1 MSFDNSPIIG
11 SGGEK
16 ENFYTNNPLRIHCL
30 GKDGKIKQQF
40 VVIDASSRIHGI
52 LTSGNFNQSNIKALA
67 QHFGDRWASKLLVK
81 RGGKAKHGSYNRGSW
96 DYNIN
101 DQTNTYVA
109 GEDTEDVFDVGLIEQ
124 LLEEETPSNVR
135 SYATHGVSQTV
146 SETLP
151 YTGDVTYINNI
162 HIYPIDKYSELRL
175 KTQVITQIPYYR
187 QHMYVT
193 VAGSVILPY
202 KLFAM
207 GIYDADIT
215 QTHDINNKESIH
227 GVVIDK
233 WLFDNKDESKVEIL
247 EDFKTLDDIG
257 LPTDVYVYDLNDYI
271 DNNFVN
277 ADEYQLGLVYNGF
290 VIKYFPQFTLEAFKD
305 FVKSEQD
312 FVIRYGDLAPD
323 TSTLRS
329 RFVAE
334 KGILDAHYSLRKGNH
349 QYAITFMQ
357 SMVDSGQVVLD
368 IRKLFDHLHTDL
380 KLPEIY
386 AFVNYNN
393 QNYLLRKYYHL
404 NASNI
409 QIPIDTNIRKGLTIA
424 ISLRRDDQINY
435 HIRTSTTLEN
445 DLSRY
450 LYITFM
456 PDGKYFMKTIWSEEL
471 KIDFD
476 ELHKKLKVIVNPLV
490 DAVNALGGNVF
501 GNSRR
506 LQPVSKSNIVYK
518 SLNVSIYYNRGL
530 NSDEFR
536 ELKRLMESYTS
547 AGITQ
552 SRQAQQ
558 FGKYEILWCK
568 GLRDYDTSMIE
579 KIIGSVANIS
589 LNNQYIHF
597 SNNTVK
603 QKWDAQF
610 AGKVLRIHQRV
621 SDVKFEI
628 LNIHENDFETFASI
642 LATFL
647 HQLTSIINNA
657 INTKVVSDVR
667 NVRRLRKLREQDPV
681 LYNLKKYGHKKVYSV
696 LCQKSRQPTI
706 YTDAELSANPAMK
719 QKTIE
724 YYNFTTN
731 KPAYY
736 KCENKYYPYFG
747 FITGEHKQGFCL
759 PCCMK
764 TKPSGDSKKIDV
776 FEKCITEHKYTEDTQ
791 STSRYIMN
799 YGKDLEP
806 MRLAHMPAGINDALL
821 NADTKLLIYGV
832 EQSLPQLP
840 HAGFIFAAAAAIKR
854 SVDYILD
861 KFMDYIN
868 TQDYTVM
875 LNGKIREYFPTKA
888 KLINDIKE
896 LVTPDGQRKGFKRWN
911 EIFAELFHRS
921 MGYSPIMIIDESG
934 YAEDFNLFMPSYSDS
949 GARFVI
955 ITKVK
960 NHYYPVFE
968 VDVKKY
974 IKTSE
979 IENSVF
985 DLKHPIVENIAVIIA
1000 RSMKTYTTDDD
1011 TAHKQ
1016 RLRTY
1021 VSVKEY
1027 ADKNKLT
1034 ISKYVNSHNM
1044 IYGVDF
1050 DGVFIPVAIANSEDK
1065 VKTITTP
1072 PVATEY
1078 SKLIK
1083 HVKSIDEFIGINTNF
1098 RTVYTYKGAV
1108 KLLIDTVGFAYH
1120 VNDTP
1125 QDIFDKTPKIEL
1137 GHDPNEV
1144 NKELLKNNIDTHP
1157 KRSADVNKS
1166 LYKIYEY
1173 RLFFNEFI
1181 KFLANERNE
1190 PLRKTLKKILAES
1203 GSKIKLSEIS
1213 AKLRQEAVK
1222 SNVSRVDY
1230 INLQSLLSDYYY
1242 VHEDKGKLMI
1252 DFDETVFEF
1261 DKITLNKLRAMDISN
1276 VIKELGKITPEFAT
1290 EGEFNGEFPNIL
1302 STCQDT
1308 RKQHADY
1315 CGDNNKVIVESIQKC
1330 IILLASD
1337 ILNPVKSILFDI
1349 PTSNVLN
1356 YFKFNRRNDETIS
1369 VYKL

>member
-1 MSFDNSPIIG
+1 MA
-11 SGGEK
+11 
-16 ENFYTNNPLRIHCL
+16 
-30 GKDGKIKQQF
+30 KDGSIKQQF
-40 VVIDASSRIHGI
+40 VAIDVSKRLFAI
-52 LTSGNFNQSNIKALA
+52 LTERNFNATNSKALA
-67 QHFGDRWASKLLVK
+67 GHFGDRWASKLLVK
-81 RGGKAKHGSYNRGSW
+81 RNRSGG
-96 DYNIN
+96 D
-101 DQTNTYVA
+101 NTT
-109 GEDTEDVFDVGLIEQ
+109 DDIFDIENIEQ
-124 LLEEETPSNVR
+124 LLETTEVET
-135 SYATHGVSQTV
+135 SQRGQQTITD
-146 SETLP
+146 TLQQ
-151 YTGDVTYINNI
+151 TGEVHYVNNI
-162 HIYPIDKYSELRL
+162 HFYPIDKYSELRL
-175 KTQVITQIPYYR
+175 KTQVITGIPYYR
-187 QHMYVT
+187 QHIYT
-193 VAGSVILPY
+193 QVAGNIVLPY

-215 QTHDINNKESIH
+215 QTHTNVDADTQYVH
-227 GVVIDK
+227 GIPIDK

-257 LPTDVYVYDLNDYI
+257 LPVDIYVYDLADYI
-271 DNNFVN
+271 DNNFFD
-277 ADEYQLGLVYNGF
+277 ADEYQLNLVYNGF
-290 VIKYFPQFTLEAFKD
+290 VIKYFPQLTYEAFKD
-305 FVKSEQD
+305 FVKSESD

-323 TSTLRS
+323 TATLRN

-334 KGILDAHYSLRKGNH
+334 SRILDAHYSIRKSRH

-357 SMVDSGQVVLD
+357 SMVESGQVILD

-386 AFVNYNN
+386 AFVNYGN

-424 ISLRRDDQINY
+424 ISLRRDDQLNY

-471 KIDFD
+471 KIDFE
-476 ELHKKLKVIVNPLV
+476 ELHKKLKVIVNPLIE
-490 DAVNALGGNVF
+490 AVNGLGGNVF
-501 GNSRR
+501 GNTRR
-506 LQPVSKSNIVYK
+506 LQLVSKSNIIYK
-518 SLNVSIYYNRGL
+518 SLNVSVYYNRGL

-536 ELKRLMESYTS
+536 ELRRLFESYNS

-558 FGKYEILWCK
+558 FNRYEIMWCK

-610 AGKVLRIHQRV
+610 AGKTLRIHQRTT
-621 SDVKFEI
+621 DVKFEI
-628 LNIHENDFETFASI
+628 LNIHENDFDTFADI
-642 LATFL
+642 LATYL
-647 HQLTSIINNA
+647 AQLTTAINNSKESKA
-657 INTKVVSDVR
+657 TSDVR
-667 NVRRLRKLREQDPV
+667 NVKRLRKLREQDPV

-706 YTDAELSANPAMK
+706 LTDTELSGNPSLK
-719 QKTIE
+719 QRAVE
-724 YYNFTTN
+724 YHNFTTN

-736 KCENKYYPYFG
+736 RCENKYYPYFG

-776 FEKCITEHKYTEDTQ
+776 YDKCMSEHKYTEDTA
-791 STSRYIMN
+791 SASRYIMN

-806 MRLAHMPAGINDALL
+806 SRLAYMPAGINDALL
-821 NADTKLLIYGV
+821 NADSKLLIYGC

-840 HAGFIFAAAAAIKR
+840 HAGFIFAAAAAIR
-854 SVDYILD
+854 REPNDILEQFI
-861 KFMDYIN
+861 KYIN
-868 TQDYTVM
+868 DNDYSVL
-875 LNGKIREYFPTKA
+875 LNGKIREYFPTA
-888 KLINDIKE
+888 ARMIADIRE
-896 LVTPDGQRKGFKRWN
+896 LTAPQGQRRGFKRWN
-911 EIFAELFHRS
+911 EVFAELLHRAL
-921 MGYSPIMIIDESG
+921 GYSSIMIIDESG

-955 ITKVK
+955 IAKVK

-979 IENSVF
+979 IENSVYG
-985 DLKHPIVENIAVIIA
+985 LKHPVVENIAIIIA
-1000 RSMKTYTTDDD
+1000 RSMKRFTTDDD

-1016 RLRTY
+1016 NLRTY
-1021 VSVKEY
+1021 LSIREY
-1027 ADKNKLT
+1027 ADKNKIT
-1034 ISKYVNSHNM
+1034 IRKYVNSHNM

-1050 DGVFIPVAIANSEDK
+1050 DGVFVPVAIVNSEDK
-1065 VKTITTP
+1065 IPAIRTQ

-1078 SKLIK
+1078 SKLMAILAP
-1083 HVKSIDEFIGINTNF
+1083 IDAFIGISTKF
-1098 RTVYTYKGAV
+1098 RIAYMYKGEV
-1108 KLLIDTVGFAYH
+1108 RLLIDTVGFTYH
-1120 VNDTP
+1120 VVQIPD
-1125 QDIFDKTPKIEL
+1125 DLDAPKVEL
-1137 GHDPNEV
+1137 GHDPSEINKVILKNGIDTLPTRSNEV
-1144 NKELLKNNIDTHP
+1144 NI
-1157 KRSADVNKS
+1157 A

-1181 KFLANERNE
+1181 KYLANERNDS
-1190 PLRKTLKKILAES
+1190 LRKELKRVLAES
-1203 GSKIKLSEIS
+1203 GSKVKLAEIS
-1213 AKLRQEAVK
+1213 GKLRSVAARVK
-1222 SNVSRVDY
+1222 VSRVDY
-1230 INLQSLLSDYYY
+1230 ISLQSLLSDYYY
-1242 VHEDKGKLMI
+1242 VHEDKGRLMTE
-1252 DFDETVFEF
+1252 FDETVFEF
-1261 DKITLNKLRAMDISN
+1261 DKMTLNRLRSMTLN
-1276 VIKELGKITPEFAT
+1276 EVINELGKIVDNFAT
-1290 EGEFNGEFPNIL
+1290 EGEFKGDFPNIL

-1315 CGDNNKVIVESIQKC
+1315 CVGNKVIVNDVKKC
-1330 IILLASD
+1330 LVLLASD
-1337 ILNPVKSILFDI
+1337 ILNPVKSILFDVS
-1349 PTSNVLN
+1349 TGNVLD
-1356 YFKFNRRNDETIS
+1356 YFKFNRRNDEIIS

>member
-1 MSFDNSPIIG
+1 MLMKDGG
-11 SGGEK
+11 SGVIQ
-16 ENFYTNNPLRIHCL
+16 NFYTTNPVRIHCM

-40 VVIDASSRIHGI
+40 VVVDVSKRLYSI
-52 LTSGNFNQSNIKALA
+52 LTEGNFNATNSKALA
-67 QHFGDRWASKLLVK
+67 SHFGDRWASKLLVK
-81 RGGKAKHGSYNRGSW
+81 RGRHGS
-96 DYNIN
+96 N
-101 DQTNTYVA
+101 DQVNHT
-109 GEDTEDVFDVGLIEQ
+109 GGQDEDVFDIENIEQ
-124 LLEEETPSNVR
+124 LLETAEPEA
-135 SYATHGVSQTV
+135 ATRGPTQTI
-146 SETLP
+146 SETLG
-151 YTGDVTYINNI
+151 YTGEVHYVNNI

-175 KTQVITQIPYYR
+175 KAQVITGIPYYR
-187 QHMYVT
+187 QHLYVT
-193 VAGSVILPY
+193 VAGNTVLPY

-215 QTHDINNKESIH
+215 QTHGVGETQENNENTIANVH
-227 GVVIDK
+227 GIPIDK
-233 WLFDNKDESKVEIL
+233 WLFDNRDESKVEIL

-257 LPTDVYVYDLNDYI
+257 LPVDVYVYDLLDYV
-271 DNNFVN
+271 DSNFFDT
-277 ADEYQLGLVYNGF
+277 DEYQLGLVYNGF
-290 VIKYFPQFTLEAFKD
+290 VIKYFPQLTFEAFRD
-305 FVKSEQD
+305 FVKSEAD

-323 TSTLRS
+323 TSALRN

-334 KGILDAHYSLRKGNH
+334 TRILDAHYSTRKSNY

-357 SMVDSGQVVLD
+357 SMVESGQVTLD

-380 KLPEIY
+380 RLPEIY

-424 ISLRRDDQINY
+424 ISMRRDDQLNY

-476 ELHKKLKVIVNPLV
+476 ELHKKLKVIVNPLIE
-490 DAVNALGGNVF
+490 AVNALGGNVF

-506 LQPVSKSNIVYK
+506 LQLVSKTNIVYK
-518 SLNVSIYYNRGL
+518 SLNVSVYYNRGL

-536 ELKRLMESYTS
+536 ELRRLFEGYNS

-610 AGKVLRIHQRV
+610 AGKTLRIHQRV

-628 LNIHENDFETFASI
+628 LNIHENDFDTFAGI

-647 HQLTSIINNA
+647 AQLTSSITSNTNA
-657 INTKVVSDVR
+657 KAITDVR
-667 NVRRLRKLREQDPV
+667 NVKRLRKLREQDPV

-706 YTDAELSANPAMK
+706 FTDAELTGNPSLK
-719 QKTIE
+719 QRAVE
-724 YYNFTTN
+724 YHNFTTN

-736 KCENKYYPYFG
+736 RCENKYYPYFG

-764 TKPSGDSKKIDV
+764 TKPSGDSKKIDIYD
-776 FEKCITEHKYTEDTQ
+776 KCMTEHKYTEDTA
-791 STSRYIMN
+791 SASRYIMN

-806 MRLAHMPAGINDALL
+806 SRLASMPAGINDALL
-821 NADTKLLIYGV
+821 NAETKLLIYGV

-854 SVDYILD
+854 DVGDILD
-861 KFMDYIN
+861 KFIKYVN
-868 TQDYTVM
+868 EGEEHYGVL
-875 LNGKIREYFPTKA
+875 LNGKIREYFPNKTQLVA
-888 KLINDIKE
+888 DMKE
-896 LVTPDGQRKGFKRWN
+896 LVSPSGMRKGFKRWN
-911 EIFAELFHRS
+911 EIFAELLHRAL
-921 MGYSPIMIIDESG
+921 GYSSIMIIDETG

-949 GARFVI
+949 GARFI
-955 ITKVK
+955 IVAKVK

-968 VDVKKY
+968 VDEKKY
-974 IKTSE
+974 MKTSE
-979 IENSVF
+979 IENSVYG
-985 DLKHPIVENIAVIIA
+985 LKHPVVENIAVIIA
-1000 RSMKTYTTDDD
+1000 RSMKTFTTDDEP
-1011 TAHKQ
+1011 AQKQ

-1021 VSVKEY
+1021 VSVREY
-1027 ADKNKLT
+1027 ADKNAIT
-1034 ISKYVNSHNM
+1034 IRKYVNSHNM

-1050 DGVFIPVAIANSEDK
+1050 DGVFVPVAIVNSEDK
-1065 VKTITTP
+1065 IEAIRTQP
-1072 PVATEY
+1072 NATEY

-1083 HVKSIDEFIGINTNF
+1083 ILPDIDGYIGISTKF
-1098 RTVYTYKGAV
+1098 RVAYTYKSEV
-1108 KLLIDTVGFAYH
+1108 KLLIDTVGFTYH
-1120 VNDTP
+1120 VIQLPD
-1125 QDIFDKTPKIEL
+1125 DVDVSKVEL
-1137 GHDPNEV
+1137 GHDPAEINKVVLKNGIDTVPERSPEV
-1144 NKELLKNNIDTHP
+1144 NI
-1157 KRSADVNKS
+1157 A

-1181 KFLANERNE
+1181 KYLANERNE
-1190 PLRKTLKKILAES
+1190 PLRKELKKVLAES
-1203 GSKIKLSEIS
+1203 GSKVKLAEIS
-1213 AKLRQEAVK
+1213 GKLRGVANRAK
-1222 SNVSRVDY
+1222 ISRVDY
-1230 INLQSLLSDYYY
+1230 ISLQSLLSDYYY
-1242 VHEDKGKLMI
+1242 VHEDKGRLMTE
-1252 DFDETVFEF
+1252 FDETVFEF
-1261 DKITLNKLRAMDISN
+1261 DKITLNRLRGLSLGD
-1276 VIKELGKITPEFAT
+1276 VIKELGKIVNDFAIEDEFK
-1290 EGEFNGEFPNIL
+1290 GEFPNIL

-1315 CGDNNKVIVESIQKC
+1315 CAGHKVVVENLHRC
-1330 IILLASD
+1330 VVLLASD
-1337 ILNPVKSILFDI
+1337 ILNPVKSILFDVS
-1349 PTSNVLN
+1349 TGNVLD
-1356 YFKFNRRNDETIS
+1356 YFKFNRRNDEIIS

>member
-1 MSFDNSPIIG
+1 
-11 SGGEK
+11 
-16 ENFYTNNPLRIHCL
+16 
-30 GKDGKIKQQF
+30 
-40 VVIDASSRIHGI
+40 V
-52 LTSGNFNQSNIKALA
+52 
-67 QHFGDRWASKLLVK
+67 
-81 RGGKAKHGSYNRGSW
+81 
-96 DYNIN
+96 
-101 DQTNTYVA
+101 
-109 GEDTEDVFDVGLIEQ
+109 
-124 LLEEETPSNVR
+124 
-135 SYATHGVSQTV
+135 
-146 SETLP
+146 
-151 YTGDVTYINNI
+151 
-162 HIYPIDKYSELRL
+162 
-175 KTQVITQIPYYR
+175 
-187 QHMYVT
+187 
-193 VAGSVILPY
+193 
-202 KLFAM
+202 
-207 GIYDADIT
+207 
-215 QTHDINNKESIH
+215 
-227 GVVIDK
+227 
-233 WLFDNKDESKVEIL
+233 
-247 EDFKTLDDIG
+247 DF
-257 LPTDVYVYDLNDYI
+257 
-271 DNNFVN
+271 
-277 ADEYQLGLVYNGF
+277 E
-290 VIKYFPQFTLEAFKD
+290 
-305 FVKSEQD
+305 
-312 FVIRYGDLAPD
+312 
-323 TSTLRS
+323 
-329 RFVAE
+329 
-334 KGILDAHYSLRKGNH
+334 
-349 QYAITFMQ
+349 
-357 SMVDSGQVVLD
+357 
-368 IRKLFDHLHTDL
+368 
-380 KLPEIY
+380 
-386 AFVNYNN
+386 
-393 QNYLLRKYYHL
+393 
-404 NASNI
+404 
-409 QIPIDTNIRKGLTIA
+409 
-424 ISLRRDDQINY
+424 
-435 HIRTSTTLEN
+435 
-445 DLSRY
+445 
-450 LYITFM
+450 
-456 PDGKYFMKTIWSEEL
+456 
-471 KIDFD
+471 

-490 DAVNALGGNVF
+490 DAVNGLGGNVF

-506 LQPVSKSNIVYK
+506 LQPVTKSNIVYK

-536 ELKRLMESYTS
+536 ELRRQMESYTS

-589 LNNQYIHF
+589 LNNQYVHF

-610 AGKVLRIHQRV
+610 GGKVLRVHQRV

-628 LNIHENDFETFASI
+628 LNIHENDFATFSSI

-647 HQLTSIINNA
+647 HQLTATINANVNTNA
-657 INTKVVSDVR
+657 ISDVR

-706 YTDAELSANPAMK
+706 YTDSELSANPSMK

-736 KCENKYYPYFG
+736 RCENKYYPYFG
-747 FITGEHKQGFCL
+747 FITGEHKSGFCL

-764 TKPSGDSKKIDV
+764 TKPVGDSKKLEV
-776 FEKCITEHKYTEDTQ
+776 FEKCLSEHKYTEDSQ

-806 MRLAHMPAGINDALL
+806 MRLANMPAGINDALL
-821 NADTKLLIYGV
+821 NAETKLLIYGV

-840 HAGFIFAAAAAIKR
+840 HAGFIFAAAAAIKKD
-854 SVDYILD
+854 VGWILE
-861 KFMDYIN
+861 KFVEYIN
-868 TQDYTVM
+868 NYDYTVM

-896 LVTPDGQRKGFKRWN
+896 LVAQNGQRKGFKRWN

-921 MGYSPIMIIDESG
+921 LGYSPIMIIDESG

-949 GARFVI
+949 GAKFVLI
-955 ITKVK
+955 AKVK

-985 DLKHPIVENIAVIIA
+985 GLKHPIVENIAIIIA
-1000 RSMKTYTTDDD
+1000 RSMKTYTTDDN

-1027 ADKNKLT
+1027 ADKHKIT

-1065 VKTITTP
+1065 IQTIATP
-1072 PVATEY
+1072 PLTTSYE
-1078 SKLIK
+1078 KLHK
-1083 HVKSIDEFIGINTNF
+1083 LMVLVDEFIGISTKF
-1098 RTVYTYKGAV
+1098 RAVYTYKGAT
-1108 KLLIDTVGFAYH
+1108 KLLIDTVGFTYH
-1120 VNDTP
+1120 VD
-1125 QDIFDKTPKIEL
+1125 DIPAEIDSSTPKIEL
-1137 GHDPNEV
+1137 GHDPNEI
-1144 NKELLKNNIDTHP
+1144 NKELLKNNIDTLP
-1157 KRSADVNKS
+1157 KRSDDVNKA

-1181 KFLANERNE
+1181 KFLANERNGAF
-1190 PLRKTLKKILAES
+1190 RKTFKAVLAES
-1203 GSKIKLSEIS
+1203 GSKVKLSDIS
-1213 AKLRQEAVK
+1213 AKLRAEAVK
-1222 SNVSRVDY
+1222 MKVSKVDY

-1242 VHEDKGKLMI
+1242 VHEDKGKLMT

-1261 DKITLNKLRAMDISN
+1261 DKITLNKLRTMDISN

-1290 EGEFNGEFPNIL
+1290 EGEFTGEFPNIL

-1308 RKQHADY
+1308 RKHHADY
-1315 CGDNNKVIVESIQKC
+1315 CVSNKVIVSDINKC
-1330 IILLASD
+1330 VILLASD
-1337 ILNPVKSILFDI
+1337 ILNPTKSILFDV
-1349 PTSNVLN
+1349 SSGNVLN
-1356 YFKFNRRNDETIS
+1356 YFKFNRRNDEIIS